1 MGQNE
6 RQGLP
11 YSFFGEPRQSPRLR
25 TDPGQAWRRRGC
37 RQPETRGGPDGEGVR
52 VGSIER
58 SMFRGPPRLR
68 RLSTNAATVPWTSRS
83 GPVRRCRSVDVFR
96 GGSQCAGQSVRGA
109 TQRDLRPQRGPA
121 VGTHSVCAGQTA
133 QMVRTTTSV
142 LRRGRQVATAGGI
155 PNARTAPSTSLAGV
169 TTGDVRVAARSTT
182 RRLYGAGPLSHR
194 QPPRLGGC
202 AAPLK
207 LLP

>member
-1 MGQNE
+1 MKDKACLTPFLGSRGNPLGCGPTLG
-6 RQGLP
+6 RHGAGAAAGNRKRAAGRMAKASGLAP
-11 YSFFGEPRQSPRLR
+11 SSGRCFAGR
-25 TDPGQAWRRRGC
+25 
-37 RQPETRGGPDGEGVR
+37 
-52 VGSIER
+52 
-58 SMFRGPPRLR
+58 PRLR